1 MVDFKKRLGKKIIE
15 KKINPIEIYD
25 SLDRRSETGPLRPA
39 QEYILNDWFEKR
51 KDDENLIVKLHT
63 GEGKT
68 LIGLLILQAKIN
80 SETSPS
86 LYICPNKYL
95 AQQVMLE
102 AKKFGI
108 PYCQISRDNVLPND
122 FIDGRKILITHIQ
135 KVFNGRTIFGLD
147 NKSIEVSNIVLDD
160 SHACIDSIKDSF
172 TISFDKDHEM
182 YKYFLNVFEEDIK
195 EQGEGSFLE
204 IKDGDYDTMLPISYW
219 SWLARKSEI
228 LEKLTEYRDET
239 ELVFSW
245 PFIKDNIDNYQA
257 LITGNKIEISPYHIP
272 IHHFGSFNNASHKIL
287 MSATTQDDSFFIK
300 GLGFNIEAVKNPLV
314 NPKQKWSGE
323 KMILI
328 PSLIH
333 DSLDRDTI
341 INFFAK
347 QNDKLKFGVVFL
359 TNSFKKANQHEHI
372 GSVIAK
378 THDIYVQ
385 IINLKKGNFGT
396 PVVFANRYDGID
408 LPDESCRILI
418 IDSKPFFILLSDKY
432 EENCRVS
439 SDLINIKIAQKIE
452 QGLGRSVRGE
462 KDYSAIIITGDDLV
476 RFIKSSKTNKY
487 FSAQTKKQ
495 VNIGLEITKMTR
507 DELNEG
513 KEPKKVMI
521 GLLNQLLT
529 RDEGWKAFY
538 IEEMENLELK
548 SKSNNIYEIL
558 SVEYKAEEANYLK
571 DFEAAHEYLQGLIDT
586 QINDNHEKG
595 WYLQTL
601 ARYNYPISKTSCND
615 IQKSAFL
622 KNRQMLKP
630 KEGISYKKLE
640 YINENRIHRIKD
652 WFSNFTSYQDVMLAV
667 DGILSD
673 LTFGIDSEKF
683 EKALQETGEML
694 GFLSERPDKEYKKG
708 PDNLWCGV
716 DNHYFIFECK
726 SEVSPDRSEIKKQEA
741 SQMNSHCGW
750 FESEYGKIPVSNVLI
765 FPTKTLSYHA
775 NFTHKVMIL
784 RKGKLKNLKIN
795 IRSFYKEL
803 KNYKINE
810 ISDEKLQEF
819 INAHNLEINNLKTDY
834 FESYYQKTS

>member
-1 MVDFKKRLGKKIIE
+1 MVDFKKRLGKSKIE
-15 KKINPIEIYD
+15 KKTNPIDIYD

-39 QEYILNDWFEKR
+39 QEYILSEWFEKR
-51 KDDENLIVKLHT
+51 KTDENLIVKLHT

-68 LIGLLILQAKIN
+68 LIGLLILQSKLNI
-80 SETSPS
+80 EQSPS
-86 LYICPNKYL
+86 LYICPNRYL

-108 PYCQISRDNVLPND
+108 SFCTIGSDNTLPND
-122 FIDGRKILITHIQ
+122 FIDGKKILITYIQ

-147 NKSIEVSNIVLDD
+147 NNSTEVSSIILDD

-172 TISFDKDHEM
+172 TISFDKDHDV
-182 YKYFLNVFEEDIK
+182 YKYFLNVFEEDFK
-195 EQGEGSFLE
+195 SQGEGSFLE
-204 IKDGDYDTMLPISYW
+204 IVDGDYETMLPLSYW
-219 SWLARKSEI
+219 SWLEKKTEI
-228 LEKLTEYRDET
+228 LEKLTEYRDDD
-239 ELVFSW
+239 ELVFTW
-245 PFIKDNIDNYQA
+245 PFIKNNIENFQA
-257 LITGNKIEISPYHIP
+257 FLTGSKIEISPYHIP
-272 IHHFGSFNNASHKIL
+272 IHHFGSFHNANNKIL

-300 GLGFNIEAVKNPLV
+300 GLGFDAEAVKNPLT

-328 PSLIH
+328 PSLI
-333 DSLDRDTI
+333 DETLDRDTI
-341 INFFAK
+341 VNFFAK

-359 TNSFKKANQHEHI
+359 VNSFKRAKQHEQI

-378 THDIYVQ
+378 TSDIYSQ
-385 IINLKKGNFGT
+385 IINLKRGNFGT

-418 IDSKPFFILLSDKY
+418 VDSKPYFYSLSDKY
-432 EENCRVS
+432 EENCRIN

-487 FSAQTKKQ
+487 FSSQTKKQ
-495 VNIGLEITKMTR
+495 VDIGLEITNLTKDDLR
-507 DELNEG
+507 EG
-513 KEPKKVMI
+513 KEPIKVLI

-538 IEEMENLELK
+538 TEEMESIEITDETK
-548 SKSNNIYEIL
+548 DIYDIL
-558 SVEYKAEEANYLK
+558 AIEYKAEEANYLK
-571 DFEAAHEYLQGLIDT
+571 DFETANKLLQELIDN
-586 QINDNHEKG
+586 QISNISEKG

-601 ARYNYPISKTSCND
+601 ARYNYSLSKSKCND
-615 IQKSAFL
+615 IQKSSFL

-640 YINENRIHRIKD
+640 FINENRIHRIKE
-652 WFSNFTSYQDVMLAV
+652 WVSNYTSYQDLIIAV

-673 LTFGIDSEKF
+673 LAFGIDSEKF

-726 SEVSPDRSEIKKQEA
+726 SEVGDDRTEIKKQEA
-741 SQMNSHCGW
+741 GQMNTHCAW
-750 FESEYGKIPVSNVLI
+750 FENEYGQVPVTNILVI
-765 FPTKTLSYHA
+765 PTKTLSYHA
-775 NFTHKVMIL
+775 DFTHKVLIL
-784 RKGKLKNLKIN
+784 RKGKLRSLRNN
-795 IRSFYKEL
+795 IKSFFKEL
-803 KNYKINE
+803 KDYKINE

-819 INAHNLEINNLKTDY
+819 INTHKLDI
-834 FESYYQKTS
+834 ESIKKEYSEKYYKKTS